1 MVIREAS
8 LRLRS
13 EKPRAVTDAATRIA
27 AAAGGFVQD
36 SELRTVDGQVGEIE
50 LQLRVP
56 QQTLDATLKQLRALG
71 TVMVEQVKG
80 QDVTEEFVDVSARLR
95 AERTLESRLLSLL
108 EGSAALKDLLA
119 VEQELARVRSQ
130 IEQQEGRIRYLQERS
145 RMAAIQLVAESA
157 TQPLLA
163 SSQSF
168 GSRIS
173 NAFERSLET
182 AVSVTELLIA
192 MIGALLPVSLLA
204 LSIGG
209 PLLWLRRRRTA
220 LRQAAT
226 SA

>member
-1 MVIREAS
+1 
-8 LRLRS
+8 
-13 EKPRAVTDAATRIA
+13 
-27 AAAGGFVQD
+27 
-36 SELRTVDGQVGEIE
+36 
-50 LQLRVP
+50 
-56 QQTLDATLKQLRALG
+56 
-71 TVMVEQVKG
+71 
-80 QDVTEEFVDVSARLR
+80 
-95 AERTLESRLLSLL
+95 
-108 EGSAALKDLLA
+108 
-119 VEQELARVRSQ
+119 
-130 IEQQEGRIRYLQERS
+130 
-145 RMAAIQLVAESA
+145 VAESA